1 MRTIKDLIGEVR
13 DHKVVIPDEFQI
25 KKMAIIKQALKS
37 LSKALEK
44 VGFSKEEIDTKI
56 LMFSKEN
63 LSESGI
69 YKTTNAEAI
78 IDNGISKGFWVDKKF
93 LEMAPFADN
102 LEVALHELCHKVGG
116 DSSAEFSYKLT
127 DVNKKVIDEILNNSQ
142 VRKELQALNVLWDEI
157 SKKAAQQSV

>member
-1 MRTIKDLIGEVR
+1 M
-13 DHKVVIPDEFQI
+13 
-25 KKMAIIKQALKS
+25 
-37 LSKALEK
+37 
-44 VGFSKEEIDTKI
+44 
-56 LMFSKEN
+56 
-63 LSESGI
+63 
-69 YKTTNAEAI
+69 
-78 IDNGISKGFWVDKKF
+78 KKF
-93 LEMAPFADN
+93 YIEKNWKLNGKFADN